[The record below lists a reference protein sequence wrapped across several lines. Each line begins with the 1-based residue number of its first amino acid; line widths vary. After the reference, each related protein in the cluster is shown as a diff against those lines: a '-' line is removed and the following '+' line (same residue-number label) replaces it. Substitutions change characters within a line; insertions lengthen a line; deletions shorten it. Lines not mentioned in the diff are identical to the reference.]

1 MSCAILLQT
10 HFYDDTIGAAY
21 ERLKREAPG
30 GAAVFIALNCG
41 KGPERI
47 PEAAAHLPREAF
59 FLCSDKSLLSLPYPV
74 KCAPEGWRLNPGNT
88 DLISLLFLARNP
100 QYAQLWAIEYD
111 VHYEGDWGRFFAHFA
126 QSPAD
131 LLTTTIYCQR
141 ETPRKELKPPFRS
154 PAFATYPEA
163 ERLRAFLPIFRLS
176 RDGFAAIDA
185 AYRAGAGGHYE
196 LTWPTILDRSGLV
209 LEDIGGDGAWVR
221 PENVD
226 RFYFNTKASFS
237 MQPGTFV
244 FRPGF
249 TRVLARPDTLWHPV
263 KPAGV
268 RPWDKASRAGP
279 SGLRRLVER
288 LKPHV
293 NRVLVRRWL
302 ATRWNPLRAPGGEM
316 RGGGAAS

>member
-1 MSCAILLQT
+1 LSCTILLQT
-10 HFYDDTIGAAY
+10 HFYDATIAAAY
-21 ERLKREAPG
+21 RRLKREAPP
-30 GAAVFIALNCG
+30 GAEIVVALNCG
-41 KGPERI
+41 AAPERV
-47 PEAAAHLPREAF
+47 PDAAASLPPGAL
-59 FLCSDKSLLSLPYPV
+59 FLCGNESLLSLPYPV

-88 DLISLLFLARNP
+88 DLIALLFLARHP
-100 QYAQLWAIEYD
+100 ECAQLWAIEYD

-126 QSPAD
+126 ASPAD
-131 LLTTTIYCQR
+131 LLTTTIYRQR
-141 ETPRKELKPPFRS
+141 ETPRKELAPPFRS
-154 PAFATYPEA
+154 PAFASYPEG
-163 ERLRAFLPIFRLS
+163 ERLRAFLPIFRLG
-176 RDGFAAIDA
+176 RRGFAAIDA

-196 LTWPTILDRSGLV
+196 LTWPTILHHAGLT

-249 TRVLARPDTLWHPV
+249 TRVIRRPDTLWHPV

-268 RPWDKASRAGP
+268 GPWDKASRAGLRGP
-279 SGLRRLVER
+279 RRLLER
-288 LKPHV
+288 LKPAV

-302 ATRWNPLRAPGGEM
+302 ATRWNPLRPPGPGAPE
-316 RGGGAAS
+316 GGAAR